1 LPTAVVLGDMPT
13 QDREGLPT
21 EQLILLWA
29 ARRSGVLDALLES
42 AGTPEEV
49 AETADVTR
57 HAARVT
63 VDALETLGFLEQVG
77 TEYEI
82 TNRALGFLAKRDVRS
97 IGRLPHA
104 LDMLDLWTALPETMT
119 TGDPPEKPVDWT
131 RNRLGA
137 QAAAD
142 EAEVRACVT
151 AAVRAYTDPRRDRTD
166 SPRVLDIAGGSG
178 VYAREFVARGFDVTL
193 ADEREVVDVV
203 SPLLDPTPVDL
214 FPTALPSLAGADGER
229 VDLAFGVDVL
239 RRFSPRVN
247 ESLVAEA
254 TTTLTPGGTLVL
266 VDVLDEQRRSGTAA
280 KAVSVAVDALATGEG
295 GAHDEPAVRAWFD
308 DAGLVDVTVHTVPGT
323 DRRAVVGHVPR
334 TD

>member
-1 LPTAVVLGDMPT
+1 MPT

-21 EQLILLWA
+21 EQLVLLWA
-29 ARRSGVLDALLES
+29 ARRSGILDALLES
-42 AGTPEEV
+42 AGTPEDV
-49 AETADVTR
+49 AETAGVTL
-57 HAARVT
+57 HAAHVT

-104 LDMLDLWTALPETMT
+104 LDVLDLWTVLPETMT
-119 TGDPPEKPVDWT
+119 TGEPPEKPANWT

-137 QAAAD
+137 HAAAD

-151 AAVRAYTDPRRDRTD
+151 AAVHAYTGSGHRRPD
-166 SPRVLDIAGGSG
+166 SARVLDIAGGSG

-193 ADEREVVDVV
+193 ADERAVVDVV
-203 SPLLDPTPVDL
+203 APLLEPTPVDL
-214 FPTALPSLAGADGER
+214 VSTALPSLAVVDRER

-239 RRFSPRVN
+239 RRFSTRTN

-254 TTTLTPGGTLVL
+254 ATTLTPGGTLVL
-266 VDVLDEQRRSGTAA
+266 VDVLDEQCRSESEAGTAA
-280 KAVSVAVDALATGEG
+280 SAVSVAVDALAAGEG
-295 GAHDEPAVRAWFD
+295 GAHDEASVRTWFD

-323 DRRAVVGHVPR
+323 DRRAVVGHAPR
-334 TD
+334 AD